1 MKKILIYK
9 KGIFLVQVD
18 VVGLTWGD
26 YNEDLFR
33 FDSGSLDLIIGSDL
47 FFDPEVFEPLTET
60 ITYLLTQNPKAQ
72 VKIQLFAKKIEFFRE
87 KHEKRRKLHMFKIFT
102 QSLIYRRI

>member
-1 MKKILIYK
+1 M
-9 KGIFLVQVD
+9 
-18 VVGLTWGD
+18 TWGD

-60 ITYLLTQNPKAQ
+60 ISYLLTQNPKAQ
-72 VKIQLFAKKIEFFRE
+72 VKIQLFAKKLVKNMKSAESCI
-87 KHEKRRKLHMFKIFT
+87 MFT
-102 QSLIYRRI
+102 QPLILVDDYRCPMY